1 MYTENCKM
9 LWEKNKDHAKKWKD
23 ILCSWSGKI
32 KIVKMFLLHKMMYGF
47 SVTPMKIPGFPGGSV
62 VQNIPAG
69 AGDVGSTPD
78 WEEPL
83 EKEMAIY
90 SRILAWKSHKQ
101 RQLVGSTPWGHKGV
115 GLGLAT
121 K

>member
-1 MYTENCKM
+1 MVEN
-9 LWEKNKDHAKKWKD
+9 L
-23 ILCSWSGKI
+23 
-32 KIVKMFLLHKMMYGF
+32 
-47 SVTPMKIPGFPGGSV
+47 
-62 VQNIPAG
+62 PAG

-101 RQLVGSTPWGHKGV
+101 RRLVGSTPWGHKRV

-121 K
+121 KQQQQIKIPRMFFTEIEQKSYNLYGTKKTTLNN